1 MYQQNSRGTAVG
13 PLFHQGTI
21 KDDRKTAERLNDLL
35 ALVFAIDNSTILRLL
50 LTGNEAKYYPVL
62 VL

>member
-1 MYQQNSRGTAVG
+1 MGL
-13 PLFHQGTI
+13 LFHQGTI
-21 KDDRKTAERLNDLL
+21 KEDRKTAERLNDLL
-35 ALVFAIDNSTILRLL
+35 ALVFAIDKATILRLL